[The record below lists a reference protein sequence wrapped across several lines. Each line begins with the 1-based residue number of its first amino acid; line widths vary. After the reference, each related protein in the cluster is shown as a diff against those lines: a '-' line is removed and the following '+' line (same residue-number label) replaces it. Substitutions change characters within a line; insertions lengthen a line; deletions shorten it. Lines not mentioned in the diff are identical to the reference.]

1 MIMKFFVPSI
11 LCRFNPFEK
20 YERRFIEWLLAD
32 AGDITPKQAVIM
44 MIGGIAI
51 LTFVIWYSCRQ
62 YKKMS
67 NRQHKRF
74 KERVVNEVG
83 IFWMTRKIIMF
94 INKLRRKKR

>member
-1 MIMKFFVPSI
+1 MIMKFLKPTVLRCFD
-11 LCRFNPFEK
+11 PFEQ

-44 MIGGIAI
+44 MIGGIVM

-67 NRQHKRF
+67 NRQRKRF
-74 KERVVNEVG
+74 KGKVVSEVG
-83 IFWMTRKIIMF
+83 IFWMARKIIMF
-94 INKLRRKKR
+94 IKKLRRKRR